1 MVTVDQTGCPTI
13 IFLKFGMEECDSIVL
28 EHLLQLYE
36 RFWKKRFY
44 TIEVGGFI
52 IELVRELFLLSS
64 NVICHSCQMTSEPN
78 KVYAIYQYWNPLND

>member
-1 MVTVDQTGCPTI
+1 MRFHSFGTSTPI
-13 IFLKFGMEECDSIVL
+13 IRKIL
-28 EHLLQLYE
+28 EKE
-36 RFWKKRFY
+36 VY